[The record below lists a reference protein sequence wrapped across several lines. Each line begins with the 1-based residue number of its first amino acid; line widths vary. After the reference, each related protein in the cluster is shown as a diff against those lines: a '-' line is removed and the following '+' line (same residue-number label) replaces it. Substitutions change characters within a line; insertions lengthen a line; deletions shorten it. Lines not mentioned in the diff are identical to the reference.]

1 MKLNQILRNKRKE
14 FNLTQEQLAEKLFVS
29 SKTISNWETGKTF
42 PDIESLIRISQ
53 LYHLSLDNLLVEGS
67 DVVKDIEKKT
77 RLASLKKYIWV
88 PSILNI
94 LLVLIVSQ
102 QRIIGK
108 LTNLTTGLLLVA
120 IALNS
125 VVIVYFSKE
134 LSTEKE
140 EEPEFRNQQQLKGL
154 IAFLILF
161 GLAVLFGYL
170 RKYYF

>member
-1 MKLNQILRNKRKE
+1 M
-14 FNLTQEQLAEKLFVS
+14 
-29 SKTISNWETGKTF
+29 
-42 PDIESLIRISQ
+42 
-53 LYHLSLDNLLVEGS
+53 EGS

-125 VVIVYFSKE
+125 VIIVYFSKE